1 VALSR
6 FDFTPVTDERPR
18 VDILI
23 GDPKASIAKIAEL
36 VETSVHRHL
45 GDSVSERL
53 VAVGLDAAG
62 ADRARKHGHRG
73 RSSSREGGIAAQAAL
88 TLLGDVPGLVGTGAS
103 GDRDVG
109 VWTIGASC
117 PPL

>member
-53 VAVGLDAAG
+53 VAVGLTLPG
-62 ADRARKHGHRG
+62 PIARG
-73 RSSSREGGIAAQAAL
+73 STAIAVAQAA
-88 TLLGDVPGLVGTGAS
+88 GKVGS
-103 GDRDVG
+103 
-109 VWTIGASC
+109 
-117 PPL
+117 PPRPP